1 LSGRGEEKLKMKT
14 DAHKDPGA
22 NQLNTSVGGTWRS
35 RNMRKEGKI
44 KTLWCFVLLFNN
56 IATLT

>member
-1 LSGRGEEKLKMKT
+1 MKT